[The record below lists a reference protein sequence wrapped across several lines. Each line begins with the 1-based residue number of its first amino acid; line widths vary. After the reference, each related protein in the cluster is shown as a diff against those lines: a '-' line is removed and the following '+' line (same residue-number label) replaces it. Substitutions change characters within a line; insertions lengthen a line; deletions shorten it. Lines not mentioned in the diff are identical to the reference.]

1 MPAENHF
8 ATLSDDEIDLIIGE
22 AILSQT
28 FGAKPQSDNEKRALA
43 REWFVAHLPVF
54 ANAICDGNGPIQR
67 IVGAEQ
73 KDRNLLIG
81 EILDAVLKSIGVPV
95 PVGALTVKIIHFGV
109 DRLCRECL

>member
-8 ATLSDDEIDLIIGE
+8 SILSDNEIDLIIGE

-28 FGAKPQSDNEKRALA
+28 FGAKPQSDDEKRALA
-43 REWFVAHLPVF
+43 RNWFVAHLPVF
-54 ANAICDGNGPIQR
+54 ANAICDRNGPVQKLA
-67 IVGAEQ
+67 GAEQ

-81 EILDAVLKSIGVPV
+81 EILDVVLKSIGVPV
-95 PVGALTVKIIHFGV
+95 PVGALTVKIVHFGI